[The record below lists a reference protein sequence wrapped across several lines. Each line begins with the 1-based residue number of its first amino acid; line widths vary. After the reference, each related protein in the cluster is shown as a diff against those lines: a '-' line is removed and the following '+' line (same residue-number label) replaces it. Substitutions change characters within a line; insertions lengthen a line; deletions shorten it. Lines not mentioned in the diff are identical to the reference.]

1 MEVCV
6 SDVDG
11 GVGVRGLSMK
21 CTGGIGYWCVWNDAT
36 DHVTVQDDVTD
47 HVIGCVFESKRG
59 LCPEYRVHFNMQM
72 KENKKNKVPQNLCI
86 Y

>member
-21 CTGGIGYWCVWNDAT
+21 YVGDIWYWCVWDNAT
-36 DHVTVQDDVTD
+36 DHVTV
-47 HVIGCVFESKRG
+47 
-59 LCPEYRVHFNMQM
+59 
-72 KENKKNKVPQNLCI
+72 
-86 Y
+86 